1 MAAGTITW
9 NSQTLNRAVRL
20 QGRQMITKA
29 VVFDYPNIDG
39 VEKVDMGLRGRVMPY
54 LAELH
59 AADFAALDAAIDTL
73 EDLVQYQAATLTEA
87 GSYANCELTSFE
99 VLSRHRTHDNKA
111 AAVVRAVFTQL
122 RF

>member
-9 NSQTLNRAVRL
+9 NGQTFNRAVRL

-29 VVFDYPNIDG
+29 VTFDYPNIDG

-59 AADFAALDAAIDTL
+59 AADFAALDAAIAVV
-73 EDLVQYQAATLTEA
+73 EALVQYQAATMVEA
-87 GSYANCELTSFE
+87 GSYANTELTSFE

-111 AAVVRAVFTQL
+111 AAICRLVFTQL